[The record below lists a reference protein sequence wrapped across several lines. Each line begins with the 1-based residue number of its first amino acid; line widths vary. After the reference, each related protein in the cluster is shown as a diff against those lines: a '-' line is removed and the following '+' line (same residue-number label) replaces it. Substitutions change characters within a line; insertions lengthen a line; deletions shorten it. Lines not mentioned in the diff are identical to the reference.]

1 MNEKLSALMDGELAR
16 EEAKVVIKT
25 LGADETQR
33 EHWDAY
39 HLIGA
44 SLRGELHGDATG
56 NRINDRPARNACTDA
71 IFARLAAEPTVLAP
85 SAIRKP
91 SFVENRT
98 RLALAMAASMVTVSA
113 VTVVAFKQQQG
124 ATVAP
129 LSLVQQV
136 APQPLVDPALQ
147 RTQADL
153 RVNDYLVVHRQFAN
167 PGAFQTATLSQT
179 RDQIRERDPSP
190 SDTPKQAIGR

>member
-16 EEAKVVIKT
+16 EEAQQVIKN
-25 LGADETQR
+25 LGADSTHR
-33 EHWDAY
+33 ESWDAY

-44 SLRGELHGDATG
+44 CLRGDELGRAEAAT
-56 NRINDRPARNACTDA
+56 RNACTDT
-71 IFARLAAEPTVLAP
+71 IFARLASEPTVLAP
-85 SAIRKP
+85 TAIRKP

-113 VTVVAFKQQQG
+113 VTVVAFRQQQG
-124 ATVAP
+124 STVAP

-136 APQPLVDPALQ
+136 APQPLADPALQ
-147 RTQADL
+147 RAQAEL

-167 PGAFQTATLSQT
+167 PSAFQAATLSQA
-179 RDQIRERDPSP
+179 RESSKDVNHNATEASRPAV
-190 SDTPKQAIGR
+190 QAAGR

>member
-16 EEAKVVIKT
+16 EEAQVVIKT
-25 LGADETQR
+25 LGADESQR
-33 EHWDAY
+33 DSWDAY

-44 SLRGELHGDATG
+44 CLRGDASG
-56 NRINDRPARNACTDA
+56 KSVSEASARNACTDA

-85 SAIRKP
+85 SAIKKP

-124 ATVAP
+124 ASVAP
-129 LSLVQQV
+129 LNLVQQV
-136 APQPLVDPALQ
+136 APQPIADPSLQ
-147 RTQADL
+147 RAQADL

-167 PGAFQTATLSQT
+167 PGAFQTATLNQT
-179 RDQIRERDPSP
+179 REHVTGPADA
-190 SDTPKQAIGR
+190 PKHATGR

>member
-16 EEAKVVIKT
+16 EEAQQVIKN
-25 LGADETQR
+25 LGADSAHR
-33 EHWDAY
+33 ESWDAY

-44 SLRGELHGDATG
+44 CLRGDELGRAEAST
-56 NRINDRPARNACTDA
+56 RNACTDA
-71 IFARLAAEPTVLAP
+71 IFARLASEPTVLAP
-85 SAIRKP
+85 TAIRKP

-113 VTVVAFKQQQG
+113 VTVVAMRQQQG
-124 ATVAP
+124 GTVAP

-136 APQPLVDPALQ
+136 APQPLADPAMQ
-147 RTQADL
+147 RAQAEL

-167 PGAFQTATLSQT
+167 PSAFQAATLNQT
-179 RDQIRERDPSP
+179 REASKDVNHNGTEASRPAV
-190 SDTPKQAIGR
+190 QAAGR

>member
-16 EEAKVVIKT
+16 EEAQNVIKT
-25 LGADETQR
+25 LGADESHRQS
-33 EHWDAY
+33 WDAY

-44 SLRGELHGDATG
+44 CLRGDEVERSSIAA
-56 NRINDRPARNACTDA
+56 ARNSCTDA

-85 SAIRKP
+85 AAIRKP

-124 ATVAP
+124 GTVTP

-136 APQPLVDPALQ
+136 APQPLPDPAIQ
-147 RTQADL
+147 RAQADM

-167 PGAFQTATLSQT
+167 PSAFQTATLNQP
-179 RDQIRERDPSP
+179 REQAKDLPRAPADTP
-190 SDTPKQAIGR
+190 DTPKQAVGR

>member
-16 EEAKVVIKT
+16 EEAQVVIKT

-33 EHWDAY
+33 ESWDAY

-44 SLRGELHGDATG
+44 SLRGELRGDTTG
-56 NRINDRPARNACTDA
+56 NRVSDGSARNACTDA

-98 RLALAMAASMVTVSA
+98 RLALAMAAGLTDRLWSFEEMIA
-113 VTVVAFKQQQG
+113 AMDEI
-124 ATVAP
+124 AP
-129 LSLVQQV
+129 K
-136 APQPLVDPALQ
+136 
-147 RTQADL
+147 
-153 RVNDYLVVHRQFAN
+153 
-167 PGAFQTATLSQT
+167 PG
-179 RDQIRERDPSP
+179 R
-190 SDTPKQAIGR
+190 PKTYKKSGDEISN